1 MKSLSKCQLDGCENL
16 TVNKFCCADHYH
28 KSTMK
33 VKNNKM
39 DIGLAFLTGFNKK
52 TEKVLK
58 KHENGK
64 YTFQIE
70 EKNAKTES
78 IRPEPDNRRKK
89 RVLQKV
95 KNKTRLSEQDH
106 KRACKTRSKESKR
119 TRKSDWVE
127 SFTQRHRLGV

>member
-1 MKSLSKCQLDGCENL
+1 
-16 TVNKFCCADHYH
+16 
-28 KSTMK
+28 MK